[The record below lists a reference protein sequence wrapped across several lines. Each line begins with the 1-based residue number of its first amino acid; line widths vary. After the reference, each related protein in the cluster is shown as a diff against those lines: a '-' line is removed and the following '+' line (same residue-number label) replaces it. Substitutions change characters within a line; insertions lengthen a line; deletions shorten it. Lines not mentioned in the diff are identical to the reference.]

1 MAWAPLPSLACSPQ
15 PSLTGAGVGT
25 GTRMLVG
32 RAKGA
37 AVSLGAAPEPVPAWP
52 PQGGDLYIREQRTV
66 EEGGDPGECQQVGGS
81 TCVPRPLPSCSQCLA
96 MA

>member
-1 MAWAPLPSLACSPQ
+1 
-15 PSLTGAGVGT
+15 
-25 GTRMLVG
+25 MLVG
-32 RAKGA
+32 RATGA

-81 TCVPRPLPSCSQCLA
+81 TCVPWPLPSCSQCLA